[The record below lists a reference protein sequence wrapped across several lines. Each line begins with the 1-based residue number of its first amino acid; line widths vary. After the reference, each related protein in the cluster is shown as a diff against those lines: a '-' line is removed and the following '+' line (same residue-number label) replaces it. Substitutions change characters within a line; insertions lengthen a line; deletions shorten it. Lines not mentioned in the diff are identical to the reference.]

1 MTDSRPHRA
10 IAEGLEANF
19 VKRTRMEPMVA
30 QPGSREQGGNEK
42 FLRASVK
49 KCEAPSLFEGVEAL

>member
-1 MTDSRPHRA
+1 M
-10 IAEGLEANF
+10 
-19 VKRTRMEPMVA
+19 KRTRMEPMVA

>member
-1 MTDSRPHRA
+1 M
-10 IAEGLEANF
+10 
-19 VKRTRMEPMVA
+19 KRTRMEPMVA

-49 KCEAPSLFEGVEAL
+49 KCEAPPLFEAGRAL